1 MSLHSLL
8 AFSMHLSAARPQSSM
23 LYPRSS
29 NSFLRESLVHPVAL
43 AVLGALG
50 GISKGVA
57 VTRTH
62 ANCAGKASEQLARSR
77 LTLSVGSEKRAATKR
92 KKRAHNVYLK
102 VLRKPAGVDGDG

>member
-50 GISKGVA
+50 GISKGVVVA
-57 VTRTH
+57 HARTQT
-62 ANCAGKASEQLARSR
+62 APVRLPSSSLAR
-77 LTLSVGSEKRAATKR
+77 G
-92 KKRAHNVYLK
+92 
-102 VLRKPAGVDGDG
+102 